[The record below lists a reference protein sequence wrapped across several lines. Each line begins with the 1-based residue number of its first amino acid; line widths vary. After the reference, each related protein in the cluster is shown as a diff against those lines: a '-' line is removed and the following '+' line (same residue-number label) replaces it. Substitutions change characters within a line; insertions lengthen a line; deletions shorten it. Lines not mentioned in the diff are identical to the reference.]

1 MIIISF
7 WKSSGLNLCRDVEI
21 PDISHTGTLFSIPA
35 FARSMFKKSINYSHG
50 HGFSIAD
57 ITSNVAEVISR
68 FLVEERERE
77 RKSFETY
84 FRESNAVKKLMEI
97 TEEKRRGWTSS
108 FLLS

>member
-1 MIIISF
+1 
-7 WKSSGLNLCRDVEI
+7 
-21 PDISHTGTLFSIPA
+21 
-35 FARSMFKKSINYSHG
+35 MFKKSINYS

-57 ITSNVAEVISR
+57 ITSNVAKVISR

-77 RKSFETY
+77 SFETY

-97 TEEKRRGWTSS
+97 TEEKRKGWASS